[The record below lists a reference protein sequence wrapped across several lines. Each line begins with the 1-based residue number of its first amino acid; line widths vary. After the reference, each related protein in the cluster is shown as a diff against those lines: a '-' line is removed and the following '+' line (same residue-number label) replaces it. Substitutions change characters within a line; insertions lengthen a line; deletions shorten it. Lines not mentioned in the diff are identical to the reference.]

1 MEVIFTTFKGWDLK
15 WPCNFN
21 CGWPGFWFQV
31 DAELCSSIGLL
42 SLSGKRVGLLRQQ
55 QEKDV
60 LSKTSWDRIIVKD
73 IMESNHITWDSNW
86 CVCLCGITFN
96 LADIRYLWWGI
107 FIHSLIGVSCLLD
120 ISSRHWPWWCGAH
133 KNIDKE
139 ANQLKF
145 MKREKIQKN
154 RCVWST
160 KYSWSFL
167 VLNK

>member
-1 MEVIFTTFKGWDLK
+1 MLLNLTSFFVWQESGVTETAAGKG
-15 WPCNFN
+15 CF
-21 CGWPGFWFQV
+21 
-31 DAELCSSIGLL
+31 
-42 SLSGKRVGLLRQQ
+42 
-55 QEKDV
+55 
-60 LSKTSWDRIIVKD
+60 VKD
-73 IMESNHITWDSNW
+73 IMGSNHCQRYHGIESCNLRFQLT
-86 CVCLCGITFN
+86 CVSVESHSIWQTPELFVM
-96 LADIRYLWWGI
+96 WGI

-160 KYSWSFL
+160 KYS
-167 VLNK
+167 